1 VTKSD
6 TAAAGAQ
13 EAPAEKAGFFRDWVM
28 PVALG
33 LALGVALVWAWRAGS
48 HHFHSDA
55 WNIVAPL
62 GEDEAADTEAAAKAL
77 RALGASA
84 RSDLVDVLHD
94 LPPSKMEYKAW
105 VAEQLA
111 GEPWF
116 DTTSLKEIV
125 RNPGAAKEDRR
136 AAACALAA
144 SQQKEVDAE
153 LVLPVFV
160 EWLLDATSPDRGLA
174 ISHVDRMWQSGMLTS
189 KWEQEVVRALRKCA
203 ERVTPPQPEMA
214 DRFADD
220 RAVALYAL
228 SRALPDDEIRN
239 LFVSVAL
246 DEQDD
251 NELARINSVRALA
264 DGNWLD
270 AESIPTWA
278 KIAKTATP
286 NIRQTVADNLY
297 KATLPEFDQVL
308 EPLQFDA
315 KDLTRFGALG
325 TQIKRRRPTMLARFD
340 EFLEDSVPFVR
351 ADAMFACG
359 VFKNQTEGLPQR
371 AAMILRI
378 LETSSEPEDVEGAI
392 LAMKLLTD
400 KVYEFPEADVHERT
414 QTVEETPLHQ
424 FMADT
429 ASRKSAADKW
439 RAHFGAACVWTDGD
453 REKTLTKLLT
463 HADPANVERAKEE
476 LAALKKK

>member
-1 VTKSD
+1 MTKSE
-6 TAAAGAQ
+6 TAAVGAQ
-13 EAPAEKAGFFRDWVM
+13 QAPAGKAGFFRDWVI

-33 LALGVALVWAWRAGS
+33 LALGVVLVWAWKASS
-48 HHFHSDA
+48 HHFHSAA

-62 GEDEAADTEAAAKAL
+62 GEDDAADTEAAAKAL
-77 RALGASA
+77 RALGPSA
-84 RSDLVDVLHD
+84 RADLVDVLRD
-94 LPPSKMEYKAW
+94 LPPEKMESKAW

-125 RNPGAAKEDRR
+125 RDAGAAKEDRR
-136 AAACALAA
+136 AASCALAA
-144 SQQKEVDAE
+144 AQQKEVDAE

-160 EWLLDATSPDRGLA
+160 EWLMDATSPDRGLA
-174 ISHVDRMWQSGMLTS
+174 ISHVERMWQSGMLSS
-189 KWEQEVVRALRKCA
+189 KWEQEITRALRKCA
-203 ERVTPPQPEMA
+203 ERVTPPNPDLA
-214 DRFADD
+214 DRFSDD
-220 RAVALYAL
+220 RAMALYAL
-228 SRALPDDEIRN
+228 SHALPDDEIKN

-251 NELARINSVRALA
+251 ELARVNSIRALA

-270 AESIPTWA
+270 AESIPTWE
-278 KIAKTATP
+278 KISKSSTP
-286 NIRQTVADNLY
+286 NVRQTVVDNLY
-297 KATLPEFDQVL
+297 KSPLPEFDKVI
-308 EPLQFDA
+308 EPLQYDA

-340 EFLEDSVPFVR
+340 EFIEDSVPFVR

-359 VFKNQTEGLPQR
+359 VFKNETEGLAQR
-371 AAMILRI
+371 AAMILRV

-400 KVYEFPEADVHERT
+400 KVYEYPEADVHVRT
-414 QTVEETPLHQ
+414 QTVEETSLRQ

-429 ASRKSAADKW
+429 ASRKSAAAKW
-439 RAHFGAACVWTDGD
+439 REHFGAACVWTDAD
-453 REKTLTKLLT
+453 REKTLTKMLT

-476 LAALKKK
+476 LAKLKKQ

>member
-13 EAPAEKAGFFRDWVM
+13 QAPAEKAGFFRDWVI

-62 GEDEAADTEAAAKAL
+62 GADEAADTEAAAKAL
-77 RALGASA
+77 RALGPSA
-84 RSDLVDVLHD
+84 RADLVDVLHD
-94 LPPSKMEYKAW
+94 LPPEKMEYKAW

-125 RNPGAAKEDRR
+125 RDAGAKKEDRR

-144 SQQKEVDAE
+144 AQQKEVDAD

-160 EWLLDATSPDRGLA
+160 EWLMDPTSPDRGLA
-174 ISHVDRMWQSGMLTS
+174 VSHVDRMWQSGMLSS
-189 KWEQEVVRALRKCA
+189 KWELEIVRALRKAA
-203 ERVTPPQPEMA
+203 EPVSSPPPELA
-214 DRFADD
+214 DRFADS
-220 RAVALYAL
+220 RAMALYTL

-239 LFVSVAL
+239 MFVSVAL
-246 DEQDD
+246 DEKDD
-251 NELARINSVRALA
+251 ELARVNSVRALA

-270 AESIPTWA
+270 AESVPTWA
-278 KIAKTATP
+278 KIAKSETP
-286 NIRQTVADNLY
+286 NIRQTVADNLG
-297 KATLPEFDQVL
+297 KTPLPEFDAVL
-308 EPLQFDA
+308 VPLQYDA
-315 KDLTRFGALG
+315 KDLTRDGALDS
-325 TQIKRRRPTMLARFD
+325 QIKRRRPTMLARFD
-340 EFLEDSVPFVR
+340 ELMEDSYDVVR
-351 ADAMFACG
+351 ARTMFACG
-359 VFKNQTEGLPQR
+359 VFKNETEGLPQR
-371 AAMILRI
+371 AAMILR
-378 LETSSEPEDVEGAI
+378 LLQTSSEPEDVEGA
-392 LAMKLLTD
+392 LVAMKLLTD
-400 KVYEFPEADVHERT
+400 KVYGVGEGDIHVRT
-414 QTVEETPLHQ
+414 QTVDETALRT
-424 FMADT
+424 FMAD
-429 ASRKSAADKW
+429 AEGRRQAAEEWRKP
-439 RAHFGAACVWTDGD
+439 FGAACVWTDSD

-476 LAALKKK
+476 LAALRKK